1 MKTIDF
7 ASASGR
13 VCLLAVALLVS
24 PLATADGPIDW
35 SHWYIGVNAGVS
47 QATID
52 DAAIEAALLANGFT
66 TNSIVDDDGDIGWKL
81 YGGYRFNK
89 YLALEGGLFDLGGFG
104 FDATTTP
111 AGTLNGAA
119 EFSGYNIDLVGY
131 LPFGDTN
138 TWSAFGRI
146 GYGSTEANSSF
157 SSTGAV
163 TVLQPSANERSNDFK
178 YGAGIQ
184 MDFNPS
190 WGARLEFE
198 RYAVA
203 DAIGNEGDIDLLSL
217 GLVYRFGQQ
226 RDNEP
231 APVAAADPVPAPLFV
246 VVPVPAMTERYC
258 TILDIN
264 FEINQD
270 EMQRADVEKLGT
282 IAIFMRDYPQTTAV
296 VQGHSDDVGS
306 ADENLKLSQRR
317 ADAAV
322 GYLVDNEK
330 IARSRLSAVG
340 YGESRPIADNAT
352 SEGKQANRRLNT
364 VIACATDLAGL
375 KPLPARVTMAL
386 EIQFDPYESKI
397 LPESRDELRKL
408 ADFLKKYPDTT
419 ASVEGH
425 SGNYIGTGADKLTST
440 PQVSMD
446 VSVKRAQ
453 HVVDYLAKEFGVS
466 RSRLSAEGFGHT
478 RRVAYGTTLEG
489 QQENRRINVII
500 NYPDQASQMSS
511 SPGSK

>member
-1 MKTIDF
+1 MNTTK
-7 ASASGR
+7 
-13 VCLLAVALLVS
+13 LALALALLVS
-24 PLATADGPIDW
+24 PLATADGPTDW
-35 SHWYIGVNAGVS
+35 SHWYIGANAGVS

-52 DAAIEAALLANGFT
+52 DAQITASLLAGGFT
-66 TNSIVDDDGDIGWKL
+66 TNSIVDDDGDSGWKL
-81 YGGYRFNK
+81 FGGYRFNQ

-104 FDATTTP
+104 FTANTTP
-111 AGTLNGAA
+111 LGTLTGAA
-119 EFSGYNIDLVGY
+119 EFNGYNLDLVGF
-131 LPFGDTN
+131 LPFGDTD

-146 GYGSTEANSSF
+146 GYGSTQADSSF
-157 SSTGAV
+157 TSTGAV
-163 TVLQPSANERSNDFK
+163 TVLVPQFSARETGIK

-190 WGARLEFE
+190 WGARLEYE
-198 RYAVA
+198 RYAVG
-203 DAIGNEGDIDLLSL
+203 DALGNDGDIDLMSI

-226 RDNEP
+226 NDEAPAPMAAAEP
-231 APVAAADPVPAPLFV
+231 APAPVFV
-246 VVPVPAMTERYC
+246 VVPVTVKTERYC

-282 IAIFMRDYPQTTAV
+282 IAIFMRDYPETTAV
-296 VQGHSDDVGS
+296 VQGHSDDVGP
-306 ADENLKLSQRR
+306 AEDNLKLSQRR

-322 GYLVDNEK
+322 NYLVDSEK

-340 YGESRPIADNAT
+340 YGETRPIADNST
-352 SEGKQANRRLNT
+352 REGKQANRRLNT

-386 EIQFDPYESKI
+386 EIEFDPYQSTI
-397 LPESRDELRKL
+397 LPSSRDELRKL
-408 ADFLKKYPDTT
+408 ADFLKKNPGTT
-419 ASVEGH
+419 ATVEGH
-425 SGNYIGTGADKLTST
+425 AGKYLGTGADQVTVT
-440 PQVSMD
+440 PQVAME

-453 HVVDYLAKEFGVS
+453 HVVDYLVTEFGVA
-466 RSRLSAEGFGHT
+466 RTRLTSEGFGQT

-500 NYPDQASQMSS
+500 NFPDQASSFTSS
-511 SPGSK
+511 GTK